1 MQSVGGLVRRALD
14 ELPLNVAVVAA
25 DGVIVETNRSWET
38 FGERAGRD
46 TGDVGENY
54 FEAASDDDEA
64 VVGIREVLAGEREVY
79 AHEYPCHGP
88 QQRRWF
94 LMRVT
99 RFEQDGDPYAV
110 VAHLDITERKLAELE
125 TEHLLDRVDGLVT
138 DVTTALVAAQSRSEI
153 ETGIVDAAVAANA
166 YDAALVARLDR
177 VSDEVAVVDESP
189 DAPDVGPWAAD
200 GESTVA
206 RTLREREV
214 RVIETLDSPT
224 QTDDPWVAAA
234 ADAGFDTMA
243 AVPLAT
249 GDTAYGVLVV
259 YARTSGVFDAR
270 ERRVLRALGRT
281 TGTAIRAVESA
292 RALLATS
299 QVELELT
306 TASDGLFYT
315 RLSNALDCGLT
326 YRGSLPENAAGPLVF
341 FEVTGAAGSAVVEW
355 AADAG
360 DVDATTVLWS
370 HDDAALVEFRLPSPS
385 IPSMLADRGVDT
397 QELTVEGGVA
407 RFALAFPADRDARE
421 VVEVV
426 EADHSDVEL
435 VAYREV
441 ERPQRSPRDA
451 WAALSEELTPR
462 QTAALT
468 KAYVGGFFD
477 WPREVTGDDLA
488 ESMDITRATFHQH
501 LRAAERKLAAAY
513 FDDPD

>member
-1 MQSVGGLVRRALD
+1 MQSVGSLARRALD
-14 ELPLNVAVVAA
+14 ELPLNVAVIAA
-25 DGVIVETNRSWET
+25 DGEIVDTNRSWES
-38 FGERAGRD
+38 FGDRAGRD

-54 FEAASDDDEA
+54 FEAASEDDE
-64 VVGIREVLAGEREVY
+64 VVAGIRDVLAGEREVY
-79 AHEYPCHGP
+79 AYEYPCHGP

-99 RFEQDGDPYAV
+99 RFEQDDDPYAV

-153 ETGIVDAAVAANA
+153 ETGIVDAAVAADA
-166 YDAALVARLDR
+166 YDAALVARIDR
-177 VSDEVAVVDESP
+177 VRDEVAVVNESH
-189 DAPDVGPWAAD
+189 DAPDVGPWPVD
-200 GESTVA
+200 GESAVA
-206 RTLREREV
+206 RALGEGEV
-214 RVIETLDSPT
+214 RVV
-224 QTDDPWVAAA
+224 DDLAATA
-234 ADAGFDTMA
+234 GADDASAVTAEEAGFETMA

-249 GDTAYGVLVV
+249 GDTTYGVLVV
-259 YARTSGVFDAR
+259 YARTTGVFDAR

-306 TASDGLFYT
+306 TESDDLFYA
-315 RLSNALDCGLT
+315 RLSRSLDCDLT

-341 FEVTGAAGSAVVEW
+341 FEVTGADASDVVEW
-355 AADAG
+355 AADA
-360 DVDATTVLWS
+360 DDIDAATVLWT

-385 IPSMLADRGVDT
+385 VPSTLADRGVDT
-397 QELTVEGGVA
+397 RELTVADGAA
-407 RFALAFPADRDARE
+407 RFTLVFPADRDARE

-426 EADHSDVEL
+426 EADHPNVEL
-435 VAYREV
+435 AAYREV

-488 ESMDITRATFHQH
+488 DSMDITRATFHQH

-513 FDDPD
+513 FEDPD